1 MLEPARFFDTL
12 KKETGVKT
20 AFLYLLILGLWS
32 AVLGL
37 LVNLL
42 FKDYSY
48 NLMSKFLS
56 KIAISAVPLV
66 QQTTGQTIFWG
77 VLGYGLILVL
87 GFIFAG
93 ILHGWILL
101 FGGKEKYAKTY
112 QLYIYSATPGLVLGW
127 IPFIGFLTWIYD
139 LVLLIIGTQKVHK
152 ISPMKSILMYVIPA
166 VLLIL
171 FFAAIL
177 FGLLY
182 IAKQFPML

>member
-12 KKETGVKT
+12 KKETGVKP
-20 AFLYLLILGLWS
+20 AFVYLLILGLWG

-48 NLMSKFLS
+48 NLMSTFIS
-56 KIAISAVPLV
+56 KISGSTVPLV
-66 QQTTGQTIFWG
+66 QQTIGQTILWS
-77 VLGYGLILVL
+77 VLGYGLML
-87 GFIFAG
+87 GFGFILAG
-93 ILHGWILL
+93 ILHGWISL

-127 IPFIGFLTWIYD
+127 IPFIGLLTWIYD

-152 ISPMKSILMYVIPA
+152 ISRVKSILMYVIPI

-171 FFAAIL
+171 FFIAIL

-182 IAKQFPML
+182 IAKQLPTL